1 MNGRTM
7 LMCTLGLTWMFALP
21 RTVVLPARQDA
32 KAVDKPVEAAD
43 PTLARLAAFD
53 GQRWTSEGKIVAEF
67 QFEKTN
73 GGKGMRAKGV
83 ILKGT
88 PQAMAAESI
97 YGWDPINKN
106 VYYFDFHGHDTV
118 YKGTIKLVGEALE
131 SDFSGI
137 VGDTGHYRSKLTFPD
152 KDHMVSSLYGQK
164 DGNWLELHTLT
175 FKRQP

>member
-7 LMCTLGLTWMFALP
+7 MLCALGLTWIFSLP
-21 RTVVLPARQDA
+21 RTVSVSVSQEA
-32 KAVDKPVEAAD
+32 KAVNKPIEAID
-43 PTLARLAAFD
+43 PTLVRLAALD
-53 GQRWTSEGKIVAEF
+53 GQRWASDGKIVAEF
-67 QFEKTN
+67 QFEKTS
-73 GGKGMRAKGV
+73 GGKGMRAKGI

-88 PQAMAAESI
+88 PQAMSAESL

-131 SDFSGI
+131 SNFTGI

-152 KDHMVSSLYGQK
+152 KDTMVSTLSGEK
-164 DGNWLELHTLT
+164 DGKWIELHTLT